1 MRRALTNVFVQRPNG
16 IVEEANLT
24 PHRIRL
30 GILGC
35 GAITQ
40 MEHLPAAL
48 AHPDVEL
55 IALVDSATDR
65 ACALAKSH
73 SVQCQISD
81 DFRPL
86 LGQLDAV
93 INALP
98 NSLHAPVTLEV
109 LRAGVHVLCEKPLAI
124 KASDALAC
132 AALAERHGL
141 VLAAGMNRRFV
152 ASHKLM
158 VLVLNEGMLGP
169 LKSYTCDYGGAFDW
183 KSASGF
189 YFSKALAGGGAM
201 IDFGVHLL
209 DSLIAWFGPVS
220 EFSYQDDNWGSGIEA
235 NAIMELRHSGKH
247 GVVEGRLQV
256 SRTFPLKNRLLVQ
269 GAEAE
274 AEVNVA
280 DLDSLIVR
288 REIAGEQVC
297 QTLRLSDAK
306 TNSFYKQL
314 DNFVQSIRGTQKPEV
329 NGTQAAA
336 VLQLIEDA
344 YANAGRIPE
353 PWSEVPCGTPTE
365 PPKVMA

>member
-1 MRRALTNVFVQRPNG
+1 MPG
-16 IVEEANLT
+16 K
-24 PHRIRL
+24 IRL

-35 GAITQ
+35 GAITRI
-40 MEHLPAAL
+40 EHLPAVL
-48 AHPDVEL
+48 AYPEVEL
-55 IALVDSATDR
+55 IGLVDSDTNR
-65 ACALAKSH
+65 ARALAQSR
-73 SVQCQISD
+73 SVQCQITADYRS
-81 DFRPL
+81 L
-86 LGQLDAV
+86 IGQVEAV

-98 NSLHAPVTLEV
+98 NSLHAQVTLDL

-124 KASDALAC
+124 NAADARAC
-132 AALAERHGL
+132 ALMAEQQGL

-158 VLVLNEGMLGP
+158 RLVLDEGTLGV

-209 DSLIAWFGPVS
+209 DSLIDWFGPVTS
-220 EFSYQDDNWGSGIEA
+220 FSYQDDNWGSGIEA
-235 NAIMELRHSGKH
+235 NAIMELQHSGNY
-247 GVVEGRLQV
+247 GSVEGRLQV

-269 GAEAE
+269 GGEAE
-274 AEVNVA
+274 AEVNIA

-288 REIAGEQVC
+288 RTIGGEQVC
-297 QTLRLSDAK
+297 QTLQL
-306 TNSFYKQL
+306 TNCSSTSSFYRQL

-329 NGTQAAA
+329 TGEQAAA

-344 YANAGRIPE
+344 YASARRIPE
-353 PWSEVPCGTPTE
+353 PWSDVPSGAATQLR
-365 PPKVMA
+365 KVTA